1 MPTTSSVAGEV
12 NINKNSVG
20 GANQTGPVQN
30 REHPSPQSPSADGDL
45 DFARMLAATV
55 RSQAEDSLA
64 SLAAPASG
72 KGRNGVDSRFA
83 QLGFLTQPSSFM
95 LPPFVVASR
104 WQQQTTDSA
113 PSVARTA
120 AAPDSTPGTE
130 PTPGIQPGATNP
142 FTPLMSSQALTG
154 SQGVTGSNA
163 ISRLDSMVNRAEKL
177 SAAEATG
184 RIGRPTDFSA
194 FPRPVNDNG
203 RGIHW
208 IPTPSQSQEVVDKY
222 VAEAES
228 MGIKWVTLLNDG
240 VKRGD
245 NDYLVDKLNSAG
257 IEPVMR
263 LYTDGGAAI
272 EGDVQALVRHY
283 GKKGVNYFQ
292 LYNEP
297 NLRIENQGKAPDP
310 EAYAAKWLA
319 DAREVVAAGGLPG
332 FGSLSPTPGL
342 APGAAPGDMD
352 DLRFLKESLQEVV
365 RLGGQDVLDKTWL
378 SVHNYGHAHLRVRD
392 YDKVVNEVLG
402 RSLPQVGTE
411 AGIYPGD
418 TLSQSQATEIVADA
432 YRYLPQR
439 EEYYFAYTYWIIAN
453 DPGQG
458 HADAAWNH
466 QALFRP
472 DGNSPIVDVLRQ
484 EV

>member
-1 MPTTSSVAGEV
+1 MPTTSSIVRE
-12 NINKNSVG
+12 
-20 GANQTGPVQN
+20 ANPSSPVPN
-30 REHPSPQSPSADGDL
+30 REPASSQGRPADGEL

-72 KGRNGVDSRFA
+72 KGWNGADSRFA
-83 QLGFLTQPSSFM
+83 QLGFLTQPSSYV
-95 LPPFVVASR
+95 LPPFVANR
-104 WQQQTTDSA
+104 WQQQPADSA
-113 PSVARTA
+113 QSSARSSGAEAGYVA
-120 AAPDSTPGTE
+120 SGITPETK
-130 PTPGIQPGATNP
+130 PAPGIRPGETNP
-142 FTPLMSSQALTG
+142 FTPLTA

-163 ISRLDSMVNRAEKL
+163 IYRVDPAEKV
-177 SAAEATG
+177 SAPAATG

-208 IPTPSQSQEVVDKY
+208 IPTPTQSQDVVDKY

-240 VKRGD
+240 VNRGD
-245 NDYLVDKLNSAG
+245 NDYLVDKLNGAG

-283 GKKGVNYFQ
+283 GKKGVDYFQ

-297 NLRIENQGKAPDP
+297 NLHIENQGKAPDP
-310 EAYAAKWLA
+310 KAYAAKWLA

-352 DLRFLKESLQEVV
+352 DLRFLRESLQEVV

-439 EEYYFAYTYWIIAN
+439 EDYYFAYTYWIIAN